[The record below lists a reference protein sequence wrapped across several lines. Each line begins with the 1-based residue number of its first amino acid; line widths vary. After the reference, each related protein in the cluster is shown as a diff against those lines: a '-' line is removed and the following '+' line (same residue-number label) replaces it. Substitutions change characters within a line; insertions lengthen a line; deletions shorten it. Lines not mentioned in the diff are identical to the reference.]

1 MEKPDRKWFP
11 TTPQEIRAF
20 IGINMIMGIDRKPSI
35 AHYWSTDPFLGNQGI
50 QSVMPRERFEALCR
64 YIHLND
70 STRMPGRD
78 DANHDPL
85 YKLRP
90 LVDMCQRN
98 FKECYTPGRDLSV
111 DEGMIKYKG
120 RVYFRQYMPKKP
132 VKYGI
137 KVWMVAESKTGYVSN
152 YDIYLG
158 KPRGSDRGETGL
170 ATKVVLDITEP
181 FQYCNRHVFFDN
193 FFTSVALMEELL
205 RRGTYACGTLRAD
218 RYPDTYKTSKAGGR
232 KQGKKIKAGELCQL
246 QKGSMVV
253 TLWYDKRQVGM
264 LSTNCNPNEQVTVQR
279 RSKAPPH
286 TVDVAIPTPVH
297 LYNHSMGGVD
307 LNDQLRSYYPS
318 GRSGK
323 KWWRFIFWYLLDV
336 SICNAF
342 IVEGQSSH
350 RASSRSRRSLLSF
363 KLELA
368 KQLIGGF
375 CGRKKYAGK
384 KRKSTNL
391 DNALSL
397 PNLPGHREV
406 KLEGRKGACIN
417 CSVCGRRNPS
427 GRTPETVF
435 GCDRCGVHLCRSGC
449 FLEYHTENSH
459 V

>member
-98 FKECYTPGRDLSV
+98 FKECYTPGRYLSV

-181 FQYCNRHVFFDN
+181 FQYCNQHVFFDN
-193 FFTSVALMEELL
+193 FFTSIVLMEELL
-205 RRGTYACGTLRAD
+205 RRGTYACG
-218 RYPDTYKTSKAGGR
+218 
-232 KQGKKIKAGELCQL
+232 
-246 QKGSMVV
+246 
-253 TLWYDKRQVGM
+253 
-264 LSTNCNPNEQVTVQR
+264 
-279 RSKAPPH
+279 
-286 TVDVAIPTPVH
+286 
-297 LYNHSMGGVD
+297 
-307 LNDQLRSYYPS
+307 
-318 GRSGK
+318 
-323 KWWRFIFWYLLDV
+323 
-336 SICNAF
+336 
-342 IVEGQSSH
+342 
-350 RASSRSRRSLLSF
+350 
-363 KLELA
+363 
-368 KQLIGGF
+368 
-375 CGRKKYAGK
+375 
-384 KRKSTNL
+384 NL
-391 DNALSL
+391 
-397 PNLPGHREV
+397 
-406 KLEGRKGACIN
+406 
-417 CSVCGRRNPS
+417 
-427 GRTPETVF
+427 
-435 GCDRCGVHLCRSGC
+435 
-449 FLEYHTENSH
+449 
-459 V
+459 